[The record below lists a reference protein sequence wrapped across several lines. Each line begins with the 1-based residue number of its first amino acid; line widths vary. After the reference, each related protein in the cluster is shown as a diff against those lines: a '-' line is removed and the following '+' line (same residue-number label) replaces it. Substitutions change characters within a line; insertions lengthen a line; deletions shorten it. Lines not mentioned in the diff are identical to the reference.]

1 MDNFNFKKYLA
12 EGKLLKEEE
21 LNEEIVPQRFGRR
34 DLEKHST
41 MIANIFEKDLF
52 PKHGYDRT
60 DGYIGVVAKRA
71 GMSKEDYIKKQQSMF
86 VNIILNNAKRKLGID

>member
-1 MDNFNFKKYLA
+1 MENFNLKKYLV
-12 EGKLLKEEE
+12 ENKSLKKE
-21 LNEEIVPQRFGRR
+21 LNEVINQGFGKRAVEEYR
-34 DLEKHST
+34 T

-60 DGYIGVVAKRA
+60 DGFIGVKAKRA

-86 VNIILNNAKRKLGID
+86 VNAILNNAKRKLGID